1 MCVCERMCERV
12 SVCVSKLGTKVGEGG
27 GGRVSDRREVRL
39 GNVQQLWY
47 GRLGLS
53 GEHEYGHIQQL

>member
-1 MCVCERMCERV
+1 MCECV
-12 SVCVSKLGTKVGEGG
+12 SECVSKLGTKVGEGG

-53 GEHEYGHIQQL
+53 GEHA